1 MAAVRVGDGEEVVVV
16 VLVEEEGEGGEWEGE
31 EGSIRISDAPSASP
45 SGTDSSFYRF
55 GIRHWQKGKKMRGR
69 RRDFVDF
76 AGFADFDV
84 DVLLFW
90 EVPLL
95 AFCRFRTCFVG
106 IRLRSNECRAVSRGP
121 TNVGCLFVRERKS

>member
-1 MAAVRVGDGEEVVVV
+1 MAAVQVGDDDEEVVVV
-16 VLVEEEGEGGEWEGE
+16 VLVEEGEGGEWEEE

-55 GIRHWQKGKKMRGR
+55 GIRHWQKEKKMRGGR
-69 RRDFVDF
+69 RRDF
-76 AGFADFDV
+76 ADV

-106 IRLRSNECRAVSRGP
+106 IRLRSNGCRAVSRAPANG
-121 TNVGCLFVRERKS
+121 GCLFVRERKS